1 MTLFA
6 EGKLMLS
13 GRVALIA
20 GVCDHGIARSIAL
33 TLALQGAR
41 IAFGCTPQNSGA
53 DATADADTLIATIRD
68 FGGEALAFPLEPR
81 QPEAVAAWIGAA
93 VAEFGTVD
101 LLVSRV
107 APGWDASAAANL
119 TTDALDAAVQ
129 AEIEGTLLCIQAC
142 LPVMRQNGWGRII
155 AIGPFEPVAWIHGR
169 SASHARRFL
178 AQHFERRERPHNI
191 TANLIHPGW
200 GGVGAGN
207 DEAAIAA
214 ARHESAW
221 EARRHASAQ
230 DIADAVLFLCS
241 EAGRFITGSQLFFAL
256 E

>member
-1 MTLFA
+1 
-6 EGKLMLS
+6 MLS
-13 GRVALIA
+13 GKVALIA
-20 GVCDHGIARSIAL
+20 GGCDHGIARSTAL
-33 TLALQGAR
+33 TLALHGAR
-41 IAFGCTPQNSGA
+41 IAFGCTPQNPGA
-53 DATADADTLIATIRD
+53 DAKADADNLIATIRD

-81 QPEAVAAWIGAA
+81 HPEAVAAWIGAA
-93 VAEFGTVD
+93 VAEFGAVD

-119 TTDALDAAVQ
+119 TTDALDAVVQ

-142 LPVMRQNGWGRII
+142 LPVMRQNGWGRIVV
-155 AIGPFEPVAWIHGR
+155 IGPFEPVSWIHGR

-200 GGVGAGN
+200 SGIGAGN
-207 DEAAIAA
+207 FDAALAA

-221 EARRHASAQ
+221 EARRQASAQ
-230 DIADAVLFLCS
+230 DVADAVLFLCS
-241 EAGRFITGSQLFFAL
+241 EAARFITGSQLFFAL

>member
-1 MTLFA
+1 
-6 EGKLMLS
+6 MLS

-20 GVCDHGIARSIAL
+20 GVCDHGIGRSTAL

-41 IAFGCTPQNSGA
+41 IALGCTPHNSGA
-53 DATADADTLIATIRD
+53 DAKANADNLIATIRD
-68 FGGEALAFPLEPR
+68 IGGEALAFPLDSR
-81 QPEAVAAWIGAA
+81 RPETIAAWVGAA
-93 VAEFGTVD
+93 VAEFGAVD
-101 LLVSRV
+101 MLVSRV
-107 APGWDASAAANL
+107 APIWDASAAAHL
-119 TTDALDAAVQ
+119 ATDALDAAVQ

-142 LPVMRQNGWGRII
+142 LPVMRQNGWGRIV
-155 AIGPFEPVAWIHGR
+155 AIGPFEPVSWIHGR
-169 SASHARRFL
+169 SATHARRFL

-207 DEAAIAA
+207 SEAALAA
-214 ARHESAW
+214 ARHEPAW
-221 EARRHASAQ
+221 EARRHTSAQ

-241 EAGRFITGSQLFFAL
+241 EAARFITGSQLFFAL